1 MSFGNI
7 GFPEILLILVVV
19 LLLFGAKRI
28 PEIAG
33 SMGKGIREFK
43 RSISDVD
50 KTLREPERDSGALS
64 ARDRD
69 YSADRLRSAPAEP
82 QHEEDRP
89 EPRRLIS

>member
-7 GFPEILLILVVV
+7 GFGEIMMLLVIV

-43 RSISDVD
+43 KSINEVQNSVQSDISASD
-50 KTLREPERDSGALS
+50 DRE
-64 ARDRD
+64 
-69 YSADRLRSAPAEP
+69 RLRAREAQPRAAEDEAP
-82 QHEEDRP
+82 RP
-89 EPRRLIS
+89 EPKRLLQ